1 MAPAA
6 KASQPDYTGVTVYVA
21 KDIWLQL
28 RRSGMDDETT
38 ASALAAALMELYV
51 AGQITETP
59 AVQARAK
66 EITQGRRRRSD

>member
-51 AGQITETP
+51 AGQISE
-59 AVQARAK
+59 AADVRARAQ

>member
-6 KASQPDYTGVTVYVA
+6 KASQSDYTGVTVYVA

-28 RRSGMDDETT
+28 RRLGMDAETT
-38 ASALAAALMELYV
+38 ASAIGAALMELYV

-59 AVQARAK
+59 AVKARAQ